1 MTINNYINQ
10 LILGDCLDVLKTL
23 PDESVDLCYID
34 PPFFSNHNYEVV
46 WGDAGE
52 VRSFEDRWSGGM
64 DHYIGWLKERVI
76 EIKRV
81 LKPTGSFYLHCDWH
95 ADAYIRV
102 YILDKVFGE
111 KNFRN
116 EIIWCYTAPANAK
129 NKLPQKHDNVYFY
142 SKTNSYNFYPNQI
155 RIPYNQETLARTNR
169 KSGKSGLY
177 KDNLIAEEKHKDRLN
192 NSGKVPEDWWSD
204 IPRLQGNSSE
214 RLGYPTQ
221 KPEALLERIIKA
233 SSNEGDVVLDCFM
246 GGGTTIAVAEKLKR
260 KWIGIDQSVQAIK
273 VTEMRLQKLQGLFS
287 EAPPPEVKVK
297 LSVES
302 KEVETIN

>member
-1 MTINNYINQ
+1 MTLINQ

-34 PPFFSNHNYEVV
+34 PPFFSNRNYEVV

-64 DHYIGWLKERVI
+64 DHYIGWLKERVV

-116 EIIWCYTAPANAK
+116 EIVWCYKSGGASKQNFSR
-129 NKLPQKHDNVYFY
+129 KHDNIFLYT
-142 SKTNSYNFYPNQI
+142 KTNKNITFNFEKEKSYGQTGGG
-155 RIPYNQETLARTNR
+155 Q
-169 KSGKSGLY
+169 G
-177 KDNLIAEEKHKDRLN
+177 
-192 NSGKVPEDWWSD
+192 GKVEYFKDAKGSYSMVGIKDWWEISMLSTTH
-204 IPRLQGNSSE
+204 PE

-233 SSNEGDVVLDCFM
+233 SSNEGDVILDCFM

-273 VTEMRLQKLQGLFS
+273 VTEMRLQGIQGLFS
-287 EAPPPEVKVK
+287 EPETR
-297 LSVES
+297 EF
-302 KEVETIN
+302 EVIQIKNELTINKFKIKA